1 MNIFNRIVMI
11 IAMLCLIV
19 FSIVAIVNIFVNLFE
34 WSDIA
39 DRIINYAANLNQYV
53 LAAFI
58 FLVLVIA
65 LIIFIF
71 EFYRRK
77 VKMVNIAADSS
88 GKTMVTL
95 KTSAEQIR
103 ESLNNIQGLLDPQV
117 KVFPKHNGIII
128 NIFSKL
134 VTGINIAEKT
144 KEIRDTASD
153 FASKKLGFEV
163 LQTNYTAT
171 GFVTKKIEEAK
182 EVKEQEL
189 KDITQEEQSEN
200 EIE

>member
-39 DRIINYAANLNQYV
+39 DRIINYAANLNPYV

-65 LIIFIF
+65 SIIFIF

-77 VKMVNIAADSS
+77 VNLVNISTDLS

-103 ESLNNIQGLLDPQV
+103 GSLKNVQGLLDPQV
-117 KVFPKHNGIII
+117 KVFPKQNGIII

-171 GFVTKKIEEAK
+171 GFVTKKTEEAK
-182 EVKEQEL
+182 EVKEQES
-189 KDITQEEQSEN
+189 KDITQEEQPEN

>member
-39 DRIINYAANLNQYV
+39 DRIINYTANLNQYV

-77 VKMVNIAADSS
+77 VKLVNIATDPS

-103 ESLNNIQGLLDPQV
+103 GSLKNVQGLLDPQV
-117 KVFPKHNGIII
+117 KVFPKQNGIII

-171 GFVTKKIEEAK
+171 GFVTKKTEEAK
-182 EVKEQEL
+182 EVKEQES
-189 KDITQEEQSEN
+189 KDITQEEQPEN